1 MRLDLVASG
10 QQHQL
15 ADPGV
20 TFSKAFVSNS
30 VCCPSRASI
39 LTGQYSNGTGVYQ
52 NGGPE
57 GGYDSF
63 DPSSTIATWLH
74 DDGYTT
80 ALVGKYLNEYGEA
93 AQNLVFP
100 PGWDTWRAF
109 AEDNGKYYDYD
120 EIISENGGPATIQHF
135 YTGKRDYSTNNLMR
149 QALSFIDGADKPF
162 FLYFAPYAPHGRAQ
176 PWPGDEGSLA
186 DMRIRQ
192 RANFNE
198 RDVSDKPLWVQEL
211 DSIDRRRQAKL
222 LEKRRQA
229 LEALVGVDRAVG
241 RIVEELVASG
251 QLDNTIIIFTS
262 DNSFL
267 FGEHRWHW
275 KDVPYEEAIRVPM
288 IVRYDD
294 LVNNPGRTDKS
305 LVVNIDLAPTIADLA
320 GVSAPGADGD
330 SFVPILKDNNPPWR
344 EDFLLEHLNDGGVK
358 RATPTYCGIRSE
370 DFAYVYYSTGE
381 EELYDLG
388 ADPFELHNKALS
400 ASYQATMDAMHA
412 RVTQL
417 CNPVPPDP
425 GFILPPWA

>member
-1 MRLDLVASG
+1 
-10 QQHQL
+10 
-15 ADPGV
+15 
-20 TFSKAFVSNS
+20 
-30 VCCPSRASI
+30 
-39 LTGQYSNGTGVYQ
+39 
-52 NGGPE
+52 
-57 GGYDSF
+57 
-63 DPSSTIATWLH
+63 
-74 DDGYTT
+74 
-80 ALVGKYLNEYGEA
+80 
-93 AQNLVFP
+93 
-100 PGWDTWRAF
+100 
-109 AEDNGKYYDYD
+109 
-120 EIISENGGPATIQHF
+120 
-135 YTGKRDYSTNNLMR
+135 MR
-149 QALSFIDGADKPF
+149 QALSFIDQADKPF

-241 RIVEELVASG
+241 RIVEELEASG

-305 LVVNIDLAPTIADLA
+305 LVVNIDLAPTFAALA
-320 GVSAPGADGD
+320 GVQAP
-330 SFVPILKDNNPPWR
+330 SFVDGRSLVGWLRSVPPTGAWR
-344 EDFLLEHLNDGGVK
+344 EAFAVEHYNEQP
-358 RATPTYCGIRSE
+358 RNARQAHPARQIPE
-370 DFAYVYYSTGE
+370 FAGLRMRNLVYVEYDTGE
-381 EELYDLG
+381 RELYDLA
-388 ADPFELHNKALS
+388 ADPSQLTNVAASVPRDAIERLS
-400 ASYQATMDAMHA
+400 ARLAALRTCRGRSCLIAE
-412 RVTQL
+412 
-417 CNPVPPDP
+417 DP
-425 GFILPPWA
+425 GIR